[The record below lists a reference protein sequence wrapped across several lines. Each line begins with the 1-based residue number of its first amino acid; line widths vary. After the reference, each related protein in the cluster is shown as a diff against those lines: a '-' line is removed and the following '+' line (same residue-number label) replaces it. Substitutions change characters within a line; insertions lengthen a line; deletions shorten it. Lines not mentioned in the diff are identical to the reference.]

1 MSPGP
6 AIRGILFDKDGT
18 LLAFDDVWPPAYRA
32 LADELARAAG
42 APDLASRL
50 LRIGGYD
57 AAGRLDPASPLA
69 CGTNDEIAALWGA
82 EPALAGVTDIAA
94 RIERVFADHARR
106 APAVVAD
113 LPALLARLRG
123 RGLALGIATND
134 TAAAAR
140 DWVET
145 AALGTLFDFVAGY
158 DSGHGAKPDPGMV
171 RAFCRATGLATAEVA
186 LVGDSV
192 QDMATARLAGCGL
205 AVAVLTGVTA
215 RARLAASADC
225 VIASI
230 AEIEDALSG
239 VATSRRE

>member
-1 MSPGP
+1 MSPAP

-42 APDLASRL
+42 APELAARL

-57 AAGRLDPASPLA
+57 AAGRLDPDSPLA

-82 EPALAGVTDIAA
+82 EPAIARIPDLGE

-106 APAVVAD
+106 APAAVAD

-134 TAAAAR
+134 SAAGVR

-145 AALGTLFDFVAGY
+145 AALGALFDFVAGY
-158 DSGHGAKPDPGMV
+158 DSGHGAKPGPGMV
-171 RAFCRATGLATAEVA
+171 RAFCRATGLDAAEVA
-186 LVGDSV
+186 LVGDSL

-205 AVAVLTGVTA
+205 AIAVLTGVA
-215 RARLAASADC
+215 GRARLAVSADC

-230 AEIEDALSG
+230 AEIEAVLDA
-239 VATSRRE
+239 AAPRPE